1 MLLLFVFIV
10 DVGPI
15 SEDAFRVLELF
26 IDVMNCTCE
35 IWVLGFYICL
45 HMRIIVDLLLTV
57 VVVLLLWSCL
67 LKCVRLP
74 FVFLGILSN
83 GL

>member
-1 MLLLFVFIV
+1 MSEHFWFLFQMLLLFVFIV

-45 HMRIIVDLLLTV
+45 HMRIVY
-57 VVVLLLWSCL
+57 S
-67 LKCVRLP
+67 
-74 FVFLGILSN
+74 
-83 GL
+83 